1 MSTQIIVVAQS
12 GWVFVG
18 ERHDNPPTGV
28 LCLERASVIRR
39 WGTENGLG
47 QLCLTG
53 ATKETILDAVGR
65 VDVPTASIVAI
76 LHVGE
81 GVRLGLL

>member
-1 MSTQIIVVAQS
+1 MSKQLIVVAQA

-18 ERHDNPPTGV
+18 EPISGTPDDV
-28 LCLERASVIRR
+28 VSLERASVIRR

-53 ATKETILDAVGR
+53 ATKDTILDAAGR
-65 VDVPTASIVAI
+65 VDIPKSAVVAM

-81 GVRLGLL
+81 GVKLGTL